1 MTRLVRRPIPAPE
14 RDPAGAPRAFVWRGR
29 RLAITAVLESW
40 RDAGL
45 WWEGEVEK
53 TFWRVQVADGGIY
66 ELWEDA
72 TGRWAVYRV
81 WD

>member
-1 MTRLVRRPIPAPE
+1 MTRLVRRPIPTPE
-14 RDPAGAPRAFVWRGR
+14 RDPAGVPRAFVWRGR
-29 RLAITAVLESW
+29 RLAIAAVLDSW

-45 WWEGEVEK
+45 WWEGEAEK
-53 TFWRVQVADGGIY
+53 TFWRVQVTDGGIY

-72 TGRWAVYRV
+72 TGRWTVYRV